1 MIKVCVA
8 DNFPVVHY
16 GIKSFFKDHSDISI
30 VANIGNFSMLKEI
43 LQSKEIDVLLLDLEL
58 EGLKSIFEVKVILK
72 EFPETKV
79 IIYSNL
85 SEQIYAPNAIKA
97 GVSGFI
103 HKKEKLS
110 VVYDGIKQV
119 TDGKIVMNETVKKN
133 LALIAKKSKS
143 ERIYRKLS
151 NREVEVLRYLSDGKK
166 NHEIA
171 DILKLNEKT
180 ISTYKLRLLTKLNVT
195 NLVDLVNKAKTL
207 EIV

>member
-1 MIKVCVA
+1 MIKVCIA
-8 DNFPVVHY
+8 DNYPVVHF
-16 GIKSFFKDHSDISI
+16 GVKSYFKDNAEISI
-30 VANIGNFSMLKEI
+30 VANVGNFLMVRDI
-43 LQSKEIDVLLLDLEL
+43 LLTKEIDVLVIDLEL
-58 EGLKSIFEVKVILK
+58 EGLSSIFEVKALLK
-72 EFPETKV
+72 NFPKTK
-79 IIYSNL
+79 IIIFSNL

-103 HKKEKLS
+103 HKKEKLETLGVS
-110 VVYDGIKQV
+110 IIKVHQ
-119 TDGKIVMNETVKKN
+119 GKIIMNETVKKN
-133 LALIAKKSKS
+133 LALIAKQSKS
-143 ERIYRKLS
+143 ERLYRKLS